1 MVPLVVPVD
10 MVILVIQVNL
20 VNGEYDIPW
29 DSGYFYE
36 SADSCESDYFSKTVN
51 SVDS

>member
-20 VNGEYDIPW
+20 VNGEYEIPW
-29 DSGYFYE
+29 DSGYSYE
-36 SADSCESDYFSKTVN
+36 SADFCESDYFSKTVN

>member
-20 VNGEYDIPW
+20 VNGEYDISW
-29 DSGYFYE
+29 DSGYLYE
-36 SADSCESDYFSKTVN
+36 SAGSCESDYFSKTVN

>member
-1 MVPLVVPVD
+1 MVPMVVPVD

-20 VNGEYDIPW
+20 VNGEYSIAW
-29 DSGYFYE
+29 DSVYLYE

-51 SVDS
+51 SVHS